1 MGRPGHA
8 CFAET
13 DARSA
18 RLSNGY
24 SGHRSRL
31 VYSFFLCSQP
41 MATPSLALVRALR
54 TTAQRLRTAPG
65 LKAYQWG
72 HMGSCNCG
80 HLAQTICRL
89 DPAAIH
95 QRALQT
101 RHGDWDD
108 QLNDY
113 CPHSGLPLDDVID
126 QMLEAGFTRTD
137 LAHLERLSSP
147 TVRAV
152 LPFSVRE
159 NLRHN
164 ARPDVVLYLETW
176 ADQLEAELLATVPF
190 DRADFVALTEA
201 TNKAPVSILA

>member
-1 MGRPGHA
+1 
-8 CFAET
+8 
-13 DARSA
+13 
-18 RLSNGY
+18 
-24 SGHRSRL
+24 
-31 VYSFFLCSQP
+31 

-65 LKAYQWG
+65 LKTYQWG

-113 CPHSGLPLDDVID
+113 CPQSGLPLDDVID
-126 QMLEAGFTRTD
+126 QMLEAGFTRSD

-147 TVRAV
+147 AIRAA
-152 LPFSVRE
+152 LPFEVRE
-159 NLRHN
+159 QLRHN

-176 ADQLEAELLATVPF
+176 ANQLEAELLATVPLES
-190 DRADFVALTEA
+190 ADFLALT
-201 TNKAPVSILA
+201 KAPNEVPSGVLV